1 MSGADRRVVIVGAGM
16 TGLTAGVILRQAGVD
31 VIVLEARDRVGGRA
45 YGGPDGVDL
54 GATWFWANE
63 PSVAAIAD
71 AHRIK
76 TFPQWSAGDALFDAD
91 RADVPPTRLAGN
103 PIDQPSGRFAGGA
116 QQLAQ
121 GLARTLGEGRI
132 RRSTPVRRVDVSG
145 EHVRVTT
152 DAGETLSADAVLL
165 AMPPALAAATI
176 TIEPA
181 LDEDLQTV
189 SAATATWM
197 GGMVKAVARLDRP
210 FWRDAGLAG
219 SAISYLGPFREFH
232 DHSGPDGTPAA
243 IFGFAPAAAFAG
255 ASQDDIAAAFTAQ
268 VQRMW
273 GRGGNI
279 LGVDLVDWSREQY
292 TSVPGPASGSTD
304 VYGHPVFQQPV
315 AGGRLMIAS
324 TETAHAYAG
333 HLEGAMQAGA
343 HAANTLLASLH
354 AATPDHAAHM
364 DDQHQHEHEEAQ
376 ERA

>member
-1 MSGADRRVVIVGAGM
+1 MSATDHRVVIVGAGL
-16 TGLTAGVILRQAGVD
+16 TGLTAGVVLRQADVD
-31 VIVLEARDRVGGRA
+31 VVVLEARNRVGGRA

-71 AHRIK
+71 AHGIG
-76 TFPQWSAGDALFDAD
+76 TFPQWAAGDALFDAE
-91 RADVPPTRLAGN
+91 RADAPPTRLSGN
-103 PIDQPSGRFAGGA
+103 PIDGPSRRFAGGA

-121 GLARTLGEGRI
+121 GLARTLGEDRI
-132 RRSTPVRRVDVSG
+132 RRSTPVRLVDVSS
-145 EHVRVTT
+145 EHVIVTT
-152 DAGETLSADAVLL
+152 HGGETVHADAVLL
-165 AMPPALAAATI
+165 AMPPALATATI
-176 TIEPA
+176 AIEPA
-181 LDEDLQTV
+181 LDEDLRTV

-197 GGMVKAVARLDRP
+197 GGMVKAVARFDRP
-210 FWRDAGLAG
+210 FWRDAALSG

-232 DHSGPDGTPAA
+232 DHSGPNGTPAA

-255 ASQDDIAAAFTAQ
+255 TSQGDIAAAFVTQ

-279 LGVDLVDWSREQY
+279 LGVDLVDWSREEY
-292 TSVPGPASGSTD
+292 TSVPGPAAGSTD
-304 VYGHPVFQQPV
+304 LYGHPVFQQPV
-315 AGGRLMIAS
+315 AGGRLMIAA
-324 TETAHAYAG
+324 TETAQAYAG

-354 AATPDHAAHM
+354 AATPDHAADA
-364 DDQHQHEHEEAQ
+364 DDQHQYEHQEVQ